1 MYRTVIRGQHGR
13 MAEEEHASSQ
23 GPGARAPGEGGG
35 GAAAGDRPDGGATA
49 DGAAAH
55 GAAAHGAAAE
65 GAATDGPLP
74 GGASGGSAGPPSRR
88 LTRSR
93 RPRVAGG
100 VCAGLGRYF
109 DLDPVIFRVPLAV
122 LSVAGGLGLVFYGF
136 AWLLI
141 PAEGEQQNEARWL
154 LSGRVEGSTLSA
166 ILVALVGCGLF
177 LASLG
182 NRSTPYSLLI
192 AGAVTGAAYW
202 SHHRREAEAAEA
214 VGAPVDPATA
224 HAVADAPPEAQA
236 PPVPGTPSWWREPL
250 TKDGT
255 AARDTGYLWG
265 PDEAAEPRT
274 GARPAGGR
282 PRRTGEHVCGGRR
295 ERSLGGLVA
304 TLASAAAVVGT
315 FSGWESRPL
324 GTNLTLGLA
333 CALAVYA
340 IGFVV
345 SAFAGR
351 VGFGTVFLVVVTAV
365 MLAGASLIPKS
376 IGTDWREVT
385 WTPASAPDVRGTY
398 RLDAGSGELDL
409 RDVRFAADGG
419 PVRTTVRAGAGMLKV
434 VVPRDTQVELDAG
447 VGAGEIRLPRGLTR
461 DGEARIDSYAG
472 LEQRESMTLP
482 PFDGRKP
489 RGTLKL
495 SVHMD
500 VGQFEIVRALPA
512 GERSDRL
519 PPAEEFQDDRRAGAG
534 VRAGSEGER

>member
-1 MYRTVIRGQHGR
+1 MYRTVTRGQHGR
-13 MAEEEHASSQ
+13 MAEEENASSQ
-23 GPGARAPGEGGG
+23 RPGAR
-35 GAAAGDRPDGGATA
+35 AAGDRPGGGAA
-49 DGAAAH
+49 S
-55 GAAAHGAAAE
+55 E
-65 GAATDGPLP
+65 GTATDGEAMDDAFP
-74 GGASGGSAGPPSRR
+74 GASGGPAPPPSHR

-122 LSVAGGLGLVFYGF
+122 LSVVGGLGLVFYGF

-214 VGAPVDPATA
+214 VGAPVDPTTA

-236 PPVPGTPSWWREPL
+236 PPAPGTPSWWREPL
-250 TKDGT
+250 TKDG
-255 AARDTGYLWG
+255 AAVRDTGYLWG
-265 PDEAAEPRT
+265 PDDAAQPRA
-274 GARPAGGR
+274 GAGPAGGR
-282 PRRTGEHVCGGRR
+282 LRRTGEYGRGGRR
-295 ERSLGGLVA
+295 ERSIGGLVA
-304 TLASAAAVVGT
+304 TLAAAAAVVGT
-315 FSGWESRPL
+315 FSDWESRPL

-385 WTPASAPDVRGTY
+385 WTPASASDVRSTY

-409 RDVRFAADGG
+409 RDVPFAEDGA
-419 PVRTTVRAGAGMLKV
+419 PVRTTVRVGAGMLKV
-434 VVPRDTQVELDAG
+434 VVPRDTRVELDAE
-447 VGAGEIRLPRGLTR
+447 VGAGEIRLPRGVTR
-461 DGEARIDSYAG
+461 DGEVRIDSYAG
-472 LEQRESMTLP
+472 LEQRESVTLS

-489 RGTLKL
+489 EGTLKL
-495 SVHMD
+495 SAHMD
-500 VGQFEIVRALPA
+500 LGQLEIVRALPA

-519 PPAEEFQDDRRAGAG
+519 PPAEQFHDGRGAGAEVGAGVGAGAG
-534 VRAGSEGER
+534 VRAGSGGER